1 MTKGSRSG
9 SPPQKKPPPP
19 APREAEARAAQRAS
33 TDIIAGLRERFGFGL
48 IDPATAMCDGVRC
61 PVVRDGHPLFY
72 DAGHVTV
79 FAASGVDGLFDGV
92 FGR

>member
-1 MTKGSRSG
+1 
-9 SPPQKKPPPP
+9 
-19 APREAEARAAQRAS
+19 
-33 TDIIAGLRERFGFGL
+33 LRERFGFGL

-79 FAASGVDGLFDGV
+79 FAARHLDGLFAGV
-92 FGR
+92 FGP